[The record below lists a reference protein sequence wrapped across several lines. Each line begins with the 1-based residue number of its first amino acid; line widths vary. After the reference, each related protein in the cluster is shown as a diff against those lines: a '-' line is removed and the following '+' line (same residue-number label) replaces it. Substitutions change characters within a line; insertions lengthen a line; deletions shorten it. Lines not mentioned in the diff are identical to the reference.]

1 MDLLT
6 YQKKLYDAYK
16 ALGYDVYD
24 YVPTDAPMP
33 YVRLDFNQTLDDGT
47 KTSEGYSILQY
58 INIFSDYK
66 GQKEVREMA
75 QKLYE
80 VSREIE
86 GLDVRL
92 RQLQVREQSYK
103 QEKVNGATM
112 GTIYQATLV
121 LKIKI

>member
-24 YVPTDAPMP
+24 YVRTDAPMP

-103 QEKVNGATM
+103 QEKVNGVTM

>member
-103 QEKVNGATM
+103 QEKVNGVTM